1 MQLQA
6 PRLTVGVHVMD
17 ITMWG
22 LARVGRLGEQA
33 KQIAAPP
40 LSRRAKPS
48 NTHSNCV
55 GGSNGC
61 DLQHCTIYVVAAA
74 RLRQIRR

>member
-6 PRLTVGVHVMD
+6 PRLTVVVRVIE
-17 ITMWG
+17 ITVWG
-22 LARVGRLGEQA
+22 LARAGRLGEQA
-33 KQIAAPP
+33 KQMAAPP

-55 GGSNGC
+55 GGSDGY
-61 DLQHCTIYVVAAA
+61 DLQHCIIYVVAAA
-74 RLRQIRR
+74 PD